1 MRNSTDRR
9 LRSKVTVAALAGL
22 LGLGLMTSL
31 APSSAGASAVHHA
44 TEADTVAIPDQL
56 SFGPTRVGDVSNT
69 ETITLD
75 NQGSNTDTIAALNL
89 GGADPDDFGGS
100 TDCLTEDGDP
110 LSLAPGAS
118 CSIEMQ
124 FTPGANGARS
134 ATVEVV
140 HDGPPIAI
148 GLSGTGTVG
157 YYLATSTGGI
167 YPFGDAQNY
176 GDMSKANLN
185 APIVSVQA
193 SADGYGYYLL
203 GGDGGIFSFGD
214 AQFFGST
221 GALPLNA
228 PVISMAPTID
238 GGGYWLVAGDGGIF
252 SFGDAEFF
260 GSTGS
265 LPLNKPIVGMAETPD
280 EGGYWLVAS
289 DGGIFAFGD
298 AGFYGSTG
306 ALHLNKPIVGMEP
319 TPDGGGYWLVASD
332 GGIFA
337 FGDAGFYGS
346 TGSLDL
352 VRPIV
357 GMAASP
363 DGLGYW
369 LAASDGGIFNGGDAP
384 FLGGLGGTGI
394 ENVIGIAGTAPP
406 TLQAALDAPAARGRA
421 GLARHPGW
429 ARLRA

>member
-110 LSLAPGAS
+110 LTLAPGAS
-118 CSIEMQ
+118 CAIEME
-124 FTPGANGARS
+124 FTPGSIGARS

-157 YYLATSTGGI
+157 YYLATSSGGI

-221 GALPLNA
+221 G
-228 PVISMAPTID
+228 
-238 GGGYWLVAGDGGIF
+238 
-252 SFGDAEFF
+252 
-260 GSTGS
+260 S

-280 EGGYWLVAS
+280 E
-289 DGGIFAFGD
+289 
-298 AGFYGSTG
+298 
-306 ALHLNKPIVGMEP
+306 
-319 TPDGGGYWLVASD
+319 GGYWLVASD